1 MPEVIQ
7 GTEEEQT
14 AALDPDV
21 VSTLRKGSFPDVFAE
36 NAGGEC
42 QHSGSLKDRPS
53 SALSVSGVWFH
64 IKLCHAV
71 QKWGEEQVVMIMQAS
86 MRQKQKTPQ

>member
-1 MPEVIQ
+1 MLEAIR
-7 GTEEEQT
+7 GAEEEQT
-14 AALDPDV
+14 AALGPDLA
-21 VSTLRKGSFPDVFAE
+21 TLRKGSFPDVIEE

-42 QHSGSLKDRPS
+42 QHSGSLNDRPS

-71 QKWGEEQVVMIMQAS
+71 QGGEDCDDNAS
-86 MRQKQKTPQ
+86 VDASET